1 MINGTVSIKR
11 MAELVGYKKAIKRAI
26 YYNPF
31 FSDRATTVSPYPEDE
46 TWFKNGLINGYRF
59 PGFRTQSDT
68 SCIYH
73 P

>member
-31 FSDRATTVSPYPEDE
+31 FSDRAATVSPYPED
-46 TWFKNGLINGYRF
+46 K
-59 PGFRTQSDT
+59 P
-68 SCIYH
+68 
-73 P
+73 